1 MAGKKRILVALP
13 YIADLGVL
21 VEITESAGIAADIGT
36 SDRASRAGV
45 EVDGAAGRIIAEHRR
60 GGPAEDVDRAVG
72 VRVRQIGA
80 RQTVRLGHRKSVF
93 EHLDIADAEAVSGVR
108 AAYRYPD
115 IARSVALL
123 DRDPRALAQNIADR
137 KCRLVLE
144 LRTGDCRDRLPGG
157 LGLDVKGRDWRRGRS
172 GDDDGG

>member
-1 MAGKKRILVALP
+1 
-13 YIADLGVL
+13 L

-60 GGPAEDVDRAVG
+60 EGPAEDVDRAVG

-93 EHLDIADAEAVSGVR
+93 EHLEVADAEAVTTTAGKPITPPFEGGKEGGICASWAAARVEAKHTNTTSATYPLAADCGMSKRSFPLTSVKKQPTGAEKISAPDSGEVG
-108 AAYRYPD
+108 
-115 IARSVALL
+115 V
-123 DRDPRALAQNIADR
+123 
-137 KCRLVLE
+137 
-144 LRTGDCRDRLPGG
+144 
-157 LGLDVKGRDWRRGRS
+157 
-172 GDDDGG
+172 